1 MQSKPLTLKILD
13 IASVLALAIATYLA
27 LIYAPE
33 EAVMGQ
39 VQTRVLFPHW
49 NSLDRLVRF
58 SLRGGI
64 GHYLSCQAGFEMGYR
79 RSRRS

>member
-49 NSLDRLVRF
+49 NSLDRLARLSF
-58 SLRGGI
+58 RGGI
-64 GHYLSCQAGFEMGYR
+64 GHHLSRQAGY
-79 RSRRS
+79 